1 MNEIIAFGKESYN
14 QAKIVWHSMGGVFSG
29 MTKPS
34 FDEKKIRIELADK
47 SEDEL
52 KRLLEQVKL
61 K

>member
-1 MNEIIAFGKESYN
+1 
-14 QAKIVWHSMGGVFSG
+14 MGGVFSG